1 MERILRTITI
11 TVTDREAAYNIVNEL
26 VHEIAIHIKLR
37 TGFPMPEKNASILF
51 LIVELTNDELG
62 AFSGKL
68 GQLDAVSVKSTTLK
82 I

>member
-1 MERILRTITI
+1 MEKLIRTITI
-11 TVTDREAAYNIVNEL
+11 TVTDRETAYNPVNSL
-26 VHEIAIHIKLR
+26 VHDIAHSIRLR
-37 TGFPMPEKNASILF
+37 TGYPMPDKNASILF

-68 GQLDAVSVKSTTLK
+68 GQVPSVSVKSTTLK